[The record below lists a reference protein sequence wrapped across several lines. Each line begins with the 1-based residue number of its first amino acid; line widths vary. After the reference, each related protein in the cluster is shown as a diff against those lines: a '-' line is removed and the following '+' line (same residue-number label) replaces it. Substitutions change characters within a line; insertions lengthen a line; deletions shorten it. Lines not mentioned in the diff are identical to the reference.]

1 MSSGPRGDAEEFARG
16 QEQFGEN
23 IYLLWGGGLCAL
35 RVFTGSSSGTRR
47 ASQMSIY
54 LKWLLPPGQVRDESR
69 QPFHREADGRKS
81 PRPSVPVSTWQG
93 F

>member
-16 QEQFGEN
+16 QEQFGES
-23 IYLLWGGGLCAL
+23 ISLLCAL
-35 RVFTGSSSGTRR
+35 RVFKGSCSGTCR
-47 ASQMSIY
+47 ANQMSIY
-54 LKWLLPPGQVRDESR
+54 LEGQVGDESR